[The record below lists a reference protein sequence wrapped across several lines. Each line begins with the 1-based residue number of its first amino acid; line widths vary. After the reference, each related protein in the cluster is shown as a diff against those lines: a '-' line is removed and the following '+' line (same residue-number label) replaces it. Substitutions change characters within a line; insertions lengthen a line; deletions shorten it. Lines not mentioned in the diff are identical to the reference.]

1 MEPIPPKCDCNR
13 YNRLR
18 LCVDPARL
26 PPPPERRSPQAKCL
40 FSKQEGSPGYL
51 KF

>member
-26 PPPPERRSPQAKCL
+26 PPNVVPLKQNVYFP
-40 FSKQEGSPGYL
+40 SKRDHL
-51 KF
+51 AI